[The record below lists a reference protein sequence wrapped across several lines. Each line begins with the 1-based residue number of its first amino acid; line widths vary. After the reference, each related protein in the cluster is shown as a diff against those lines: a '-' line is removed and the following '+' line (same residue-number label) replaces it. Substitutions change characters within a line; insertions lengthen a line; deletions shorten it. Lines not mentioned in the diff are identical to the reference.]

1 MARWMAPAA
10 IAAAALALPASSL
23 GGGFSTVGIDS
34 LPDGTKSG
42 RPWEVKLTVLA
53 HGRTPVEGAAPKVVV
68 AKAGADATR
77 TFRAISTSRR
87 GVYVAR
93 VVFPS
98 PGLWRYAV
106 HEDYGAQHSFA
117 PVRIR
122 DGGGRAIRAVRMS
135 PAALSSPPQER
146 AESEPNL
153 VAGLGA
159 AGLSGLLAALLT
171 IAVQR
176 RRSVAGDGPAGR

>member
-117 PVRIR
+117 PVRIGN
-122 DGGGRAIRAVRMS
+122 GGGRAVRS
-135 PAALSSPPQER
+135 VRTAGTAAAPASK
-146 AESEPNL
+146 SEANL
-153 VAGLGA
+153 AAGLGA
-159 AGLSGLLAALLT
+159 AGLAGLLAALLT
-171 IAVQR
+171 VALQR
-176 RRSVAGDGPAGR
+176 RRGGQDEGPAGK